1 MGGRTIIWSISDR
14 TPRQVFDETI
24 SAGDTMYNFASRG
37 VAQLVAHLLWE
48 QEAGSSSLLSPTNS
62 FHPTHLAQHFS
73 PNTYHPILSTWQ
85 LCANV
90 GHEHFRHLH
99 QHSVRPTH
107 VAWRSW
113 RQSHVGCQ
121 RRQQVRIDP
130 AIHRSRGIARKVR
143 CPRLQRCRCSV

>member
-1 MGGRTIIWSISDR
+1 MGRRTTIWSISDR

-24 SAGDTMYNFASRG
+24 SAGDTRYNFASRG

-62 FHPTHLAQHFS
+62 FHPIHSTQH
-73 PNTYHPILSTWQ
+73 

-99 QHSVRPTH
+99 
-107 VAWRSW
+107 
-113 RQSHVGCQ
+113 
-121 RRQQVRIDP
+121 
-130 AIHRSRGIARKVR
+130 
-143 CPRLQRCRCSV
+143 